1 MLVFCFA
8 TNQKSRWDLEIKFLS
23 VGIFKSNFLIC
34 TFAHPHICTFFLS
47 FANIFIKMELM
58 VLGVAV
64 VILLIAVILYV
75 KKPKGLDSLSADE
88 LLRLRAEGEQ
98 LRINIAK
105 VEERASGLAIERD
118 KADRNL
124 LEERLRYEA
133 IVRDLNQELLA
144 EKSRMTKAEEAFKA
158 QRERLAE
165 QEVYMQ
171 DIQQK
176 FKLEFENVANK
187 LLDEKSQKFTETNK
201 NSLDLLLNPLK
212 ENIKLFEEKVEKV
225 YKAESDERNVLKGE
239 ISKLMELNKQIS
251 EEANNLTRALKAD
264 TKKQGNWGE
273 VILDRLLEASGLLE
287 GESYTKQGKGMNLV
301 DEDGNRF
308 QPDVII
314 NLPDNKHIVI
324 DSKVSLLAYERLVN
338 CETDEDREMHLKQ
351 HILSIKG
358 HINGLGGKNYHDLYG
373 INSPDFVLLFVAIES
388 SFAIAIQREVELFEF
403 AWNKKVVLVTPS
415 TLLAT
420 LKTVASIWKQ
430 EQQTRNAIDIATKAG
445 ALYDKFVGFI
455 NDLKKIG
462 DHIDRSKDAYNDA
475 FSKLSAGNGNLIG
488 RVETL
493 RKLGAKSTKVIDQ
506 KFIEE

>member
-1 MLVFCFA
+1 
-8 TNQKSRWDLEIKFLS
+8 
-23 VGIFKSNFLIC
+23 
-34 TFAHPHICTFFLS
+34 
-47 FANIFIKMELM
+47 MELM
-58 VLGVAV
+58 VLGAAV
-64 VILLIAVILYV
+64 VILLIAVILFL

-88 LLRLRAEGEQ
+88 LVRLRAESEA
-98 LRINIAK
+98 LRINLAK
-105 VEERASGLAIERD
+105 VEERASGLAVERD
-118 KADRNL
+118 KADKNL
-124 LEERLRYEA
+124 HEERLRYEV

-171 DIQQK
+171 EIQQK

-475 FSKLSAGNGNLIG
+475 FSKLSAGSGNLIG